1 MEAPQ
6 PCPAF
11 HLWPR
16 LQSWEETW
24 SLIPDKGLPEDDPDV
39 VVKGGNPWTQIW
51 RPPQTQPS
59 KE

>member
-6 PCPAF
+6 PRLTF
-11 HLWPR
+11 HLWHR

-39 VVKGGNPWTQIW
+39 VVKGGNPWAQSGG
-51 RPPQTQPS
+51 PQTQPS
-59 KE
+59 KK